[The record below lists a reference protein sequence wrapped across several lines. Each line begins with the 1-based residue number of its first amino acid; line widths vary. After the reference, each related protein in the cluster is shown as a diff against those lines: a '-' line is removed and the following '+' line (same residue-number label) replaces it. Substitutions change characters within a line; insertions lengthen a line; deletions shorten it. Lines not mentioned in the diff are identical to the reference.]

1 MPRPH
6 YTTSEVAKILR
17 VHRRTVY
24 LWCVKGTISAYKTS
38 PDGEWRIT
46 RETLLKYAEENGIPL
61 HEEED
66 N

>member
-1 MPRPH
+1 MPKAQ
-6 YTTSEVAKILR
+6 YTTGQAAKLLG
-17 VHRRTVY
+17 VHSKTVY
-24 LWCVKGTISAYKTS
+24 FWCVKGTISAYRTS